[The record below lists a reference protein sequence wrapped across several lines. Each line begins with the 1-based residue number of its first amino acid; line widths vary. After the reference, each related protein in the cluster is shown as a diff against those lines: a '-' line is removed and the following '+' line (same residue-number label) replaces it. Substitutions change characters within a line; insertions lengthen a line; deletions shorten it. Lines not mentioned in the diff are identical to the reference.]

1 MRAGA
6 SGALDTDDFVRLA
19 CGRSTF
25 VTELEPVPFTE
36 NPMSMYAAVISAHP
50 DRGEAA
56 RLAEWVAE
64 KLSNLNLNQWQTA
77 MAESDD
83 WVALLDTIRSA
94 ATSARIRGIYGQALA
109 KFVEAIANKEG
120 ATLLKAEQ
128 WERVVVPLLAPAV
141 EGTYNEGV
149 VRAAVNATGGV
160 PEAFFA
166 LVGDTLRQPQLFF
179 RPAIQNGLLPNLVT
193 ERNAAGLAWLIGAL
207 QSEEVRTNT
216 PADAFDALAEVVRTS
231 HSHDEDGDQQLL
243 RIATLIGLD
252 LETQP
257 DE

>member
-1 MRAGA
+1 M
-6 SGALDTDDFVRLA
+6 
-19 CGRSTF
+19 
-25 VTELEPVPFTE
+25 
-36 NPMSMYAAVISAHP
+36 
-50 DRGEAA
+50 
-56 RLAEWVAE
+56 WVAE
-64 KLSNLNLNQWQTA
+64 RLSNLNLNLWQTA

-83 WVALLDTIRSA
+83 WTALLDTIRSA

-109 KFVEAIANKEG
+109 KFVEAIAHNEG

-128 WERVVVPLLAPAV
+128 WERAVVPLLAPEVA
-141 EGTYNEGV
+141 GIYQEGV

-179 RPAIQNGLLPNLVT
+179 RPEIQDGLLPIWSPSETPQDSHGSSVRSKAKKSAPTLQPT
-193 ERNAAGLAWLIGAL
+193 PSMRWLRSCAPL
-207 QSEEVRTNT
+207 TAT
-216 PADAFDALAEVVRTS
+216 T
-231 HSHDEDGDQQLL
+231 DEDGDQQLL

-252 LETQP
+252 LETQH